1 MSSRTLLTA
10 GITGVGMDFP
20 ARRLT
25 NADLEKMVE
34 TSESWITERTG
45 IRERR
50 IVEPGVGASH
60 HGAEAARQA
69 LAHAGVTPAD
79 VDLIIVPTVTPDMM
93 FPATACL
100 IQEKLGATRA
110 WGYDVSAACSGFVF
124 ALQAARG
131 QVQTG
136 ASRCALVIGTEVMSS
151 IVDYRDRNVCVLFG
165 DGAGAVVV
173 QPVPEETGGIIDG
186 LNFIDGSG
194 GRYLNMPGGGSLH
207 PATHATVDADLH
219 FIHQEGREVFKYA
232 VKGMATIT
240 ADLLA
245 RNGVATDQVALF
257 VPHQA
262 NLRIIESVRERLG
275 LTREQVVITIDRFGN
290 TTSASIPSALR
301 VACDEGRLKRGDT
314 IVLCSFG
321 AGFTWGATLVRW
333 TAD

>member
-34 TSESWITERTG
+34 TNESWITERTG

-69 LAHAGVTPAD
+69 LAHAGLTPAD

-100 IQEKLGATRA
+100 IQEKLGATQA
-110 WGYDVSAACSGFVF
+110 WGFDVSAACSGFVF
-124 ALQAARG
+124 ALQAARA

-173 QPVPEETGGIIDG
+173 QPVPADSGGIVDSI
-186 LNFIDGSG
+186 NFIDGSG

-207 PATHATVDADLH
+207 PPTHETVDAGMH
-219 FIHQEGREVFKYA
+219 FIHQEGREVFRYA
-232 VKGMATIT
+232 VKGMASIT
-240 ADLLA
+240 ASVLE
-245 RNGVATDQVALF
+245 RNGVSPAQVALF

-262 NLRIIESVRERLG
+262 NLRIIEAVRERLG
-275 LTREQVVITIDRFGN
+275 LSPEQVMITIDRFGN

-301 VACDEGRLKRGDT
+301 VACDEGRLKRGDP

-333 TAD
+333 TTD